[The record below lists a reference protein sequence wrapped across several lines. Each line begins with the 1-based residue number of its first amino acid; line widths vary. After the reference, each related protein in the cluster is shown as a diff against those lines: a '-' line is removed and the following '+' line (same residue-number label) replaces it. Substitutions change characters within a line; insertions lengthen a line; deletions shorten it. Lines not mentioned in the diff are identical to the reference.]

1 MFSFK
6 LKKERIFFINT
17 NKFTHID
24 KETFLKSSVYENI
37 RKSKI
42 IV

>member
-17 NKFTHID
+17 KKFTHVD
-24 KETFLKSSVYENI
+24 KETFLK
-37 RKSKI
+37 I
-42 IV
+42 ISL

>member
-17 NKFTHID
+17 KKLTHID
-24 KETFLKSSVYENI
+24 KETIL
-37 RKSKI
+37 KI
-42 IV
+42 ISL

>member
-17 NKFTHID
+17 KKFTHID
-24 KETFLKSSVYENI
+24 KETFLKNI
-37 RKSKI
+37 SL
-42 IV
+42 

>member
-17 NKFTHID
+17 KKFTHID
-24 KETFLKSSVYENI
+24 KETFFKNHQFM
-37 RKSKI
+37 KI
-42 IV
+42 